1 MSIQRISQHPKTSQK
16 QPIETG
22 MVDLVGAGPGD
33 PELLTL
39 KALRSIEQADLVL
52 YDRLVSEEI
61 LALIPSNTKA
71 IYVGKAKANHCI
83 PQEQLNLYM
92 VDKAKQGLRI
102 CRLKGGDPFV
112 FGRGSEELSVLHE
125 HDVPARVI
133 PGITAASGCTSY
145 AGIPLTHRGL
155 ATGCS
160 FITGHKQNGKLDID
174 WAQLAQLDHTL
185 VFYMG
190 LSSLPEISQQ
200 LQRFGKSAKTPA
212 ALIEKGCQSDQRVVT
227 GQLDQ
232 LPTLASEHQLQS
244 PTLIVIGEVVSLR
257 EQLNWLSK
265 LDANQNQFELENS
278 AALSA

>member
-1 MSIQRISQHPKTSQK
+1 MSIQRIGQAAQNHPLRPSNAA
-16 QPIETG
+16 I
-22 MVDLVGAGPGD
+22 VDLVGAGPGD

-52 YDRLVSEEI
+52 YDRLVSPEI
-61 LALIPSNTKA
+61 LALIPAGTKS

-83 PQEQLNLYM
+83 PQQQLNLFM

-112 FGRGSEELSVLHE
+112 FGRGSEELQILHQ
-125 HDVPARVI
+125 HQIPARVI

-160 FITGHKQNGKLDID
+160 FITGHKQDGKLDID

-190 LSSLPEISQQ
+190 LSNLPEISQQ
-200 LQRFGKSAKTPA
+200 LQRFGKNGATPA
-212 ALIEKGCQSDQRVVT
+212 ALIEKGSQSDQRVLS
-227 GQLDQ
+227 GQLHQ
-232 LPTLASEHQLQS
+232 LPKLASEHQLQS

-257 EQLNWLSK
+257 EQLDWLSH
-265 LDANQNQFELENS
+265 LSTQQQFEVNNS

>member
-1 MSIQRISQHPKTSQK
+1 MSIQRISQAPQK
-16 QPIETG
+16 PSIQPTNAAV
-22 MVDLVGAGPGD
+22 VDLVGAGPGD

-52 YDRLVSEEI
+52 YDRLVSQEI
-61 LALIPSNTKA
+61 LALIPAGTKS

-83 PQEQLNLYM
+83 PQQQLNLFM

-112 FGRGSEELSVLHE
+112 FGRGSEELQVLHQ
-125 HDVPARVI
+125 HNVPARVI

-160 FITGHKQNGKLDID
+160 FITGHKQDGKLDID

-200 LQRFGKSAKTPA
+200 LQHFGKNGHTPA
-212 ALIEKGCQSDQRVVT
+212 ALIENGCHSQQRVVS
-227 GQLDQ
+227 GQLHQ

-257 EQLNWLSK
+257 EQLDWLSN
-265 LDANQNQFELENS
+265 LAHQQDQIELENS

>member
-1 MSIQRISQHPKTSQK
+1 MIERISQHTRDKSTHTIQAA
-16 QPIETG
+16 

-39 KALRSIEQADLVL
+39 KALRSIEQADLIL
-52 YDRLVSEEI
+52 YDRLVSQDI
-61 LALIPSNTKA
+61 LELIPTGTQA

-83 PQEQLNLYM
+83 PQDQLNLYM

-112 FGRGSEELSVLHE
+112 FGRGSEELEVLHQ

-160 FITGHKQNGKLDID
+160 FITGHKQDGKLDIN

-200 LQRFGKSAKTPA
+200 LQAFGKRANTPA
-212 ALIEKGCQSDQRVVT
+212 ALIEKGCQNDQRVIT
-227 GQLDQ
+227 GTLDQ
-232 LPTLASEHQLQS
+232 LPTLASEHLLQS

-257 EQLNWLSK
+257 EQLDWLTK
-265 LDANQNQFELENS
+265 LDATSTPFELEHS